1 MKRHSSLNIHPG
13 EILRYDVLEP
23 SNLTIVEASKL
34 LNVSRLTLSNIV
46 NGKSGIT
53 PNMAFRISFVFGGT
67 PEFWLRL
74 QLKYETILAEMQF
87 EEKGLKKFSYQTDK

>member
-13 EILRYDVLEP
+13 EILKYDVIEP
-23 SNLTIVEASKL
+23 LNLTIVKASRL
-34 LNVSRLTLSNIV
+34 LNVSRLTLSNIL

-53 PNMAFRISFVFGGT
+53 PNMAFRISFVFGGS
-67 PEFWLRL
+67 PELWLRL

-87 EEKGLKKFSYQTDK
+87 EAEGLTKFQNA